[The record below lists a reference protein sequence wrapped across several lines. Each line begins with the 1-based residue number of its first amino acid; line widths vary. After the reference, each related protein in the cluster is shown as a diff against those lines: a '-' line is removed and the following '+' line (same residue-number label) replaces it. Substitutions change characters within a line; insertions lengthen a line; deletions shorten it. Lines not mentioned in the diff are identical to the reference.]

1 MWERVLCPGVRRA
14 RLWGPLQPLF
24 LFGTGHHLQGVG
36 VPCAPR
42 PLMSS
47 GSLSLG
53 AWTDQGV
60 VCGVSGLT
68 PSLSTLAK
76 GLLCAWP
83 PAAGTVGVA
92 L

>member
-1 MWERVLCPGVRRA
+1 MGASPLPRSPQGSARGSPAARSSLEQATTSGVCPD
-14 RLWGPLQPLF
+14 P
-24 LFGTGHHLQGVG
+24 
-36 VPCAPR
+36 
-42 PLMSS
+42 MSS

-76 GLLCAWP
+76 GLLCA
-83 PAAGTVGVA
+83 
-92 L
+92 